1 MISHPTFIGTLSL
14 SLISTFTHASPLQSR
29 DHSSRHLHPRAIADY
44 TSQGCRTEA
53 TRGRALTGNAY
64 FDSLMTVEKCAA
76 ACTKFPLF
84 GVEYGTECYCGNSFN
99 PGSNPAPEEECS
111 FQCPGNP
118 DQKCGAGNR
127 LNVYEKLVTAPVVT
141 KPPVSTY
148 RAEGCYTEAINGRAL
163 TGKTYYDDAMTT
175 AKCASACA
183 GFDLFGLEYY
193 RECYCGNRLQSGS
206 VLAPDNECFHPC
218 TGDRNEIC
226 GGDNR
231 LNLYTLGSGTTVTP
245 PVSTPKS
252 YVFDGCFTEAT
263 NSRALTGSVYYDN
276 EMTIEKCSAVCK
288 GYALFGVEFGRE
300 CYCGDTLQA
309 GSTMTLE
316 SECNFPCPGN
326 DAEFCGAGNRL
337 NVYHFGAATSSSSS
351 VATSSTATSSSAAS
365 SSSVTTSTETPVSTE
380 MATTSTEI
388 ETSTTS
394 TETPVT
400 NTETSVTS
408 TETPVSTEMATTSTE
423 IETSPTSTET
433 PVTSTETS
441 VTSTESPATSTETST
456 TSTEISTSSTEIE
469 TSTTSTETSTTST
482 ESPATSTE
490 TSTTSTEISTS
501 STEIETSTSSTET
514 PITSTE
520 TSITSTESPPTSTE
534 TSTTSTEID
543 TTATTTITTPAS
555 SVSHFANLDII
566 YLVFDL
572 PHNNLNFNLLNDS
585 FDLFHNDHSHNLNSL
600 NDFFDFFH
608 NNFYRKQNLE
618 YNKSDYHVI
627 VIDDIISLHSFTHS
641 GHCQP
646 LFRTGRRL
654 RALSSTMD
662 FYCVLYGRTQSIS
675 SLSQTVN
682 NLIRG
687 KTYTLQYFYNV
698 EQASA
703 EAQCT
708 FSVSIRDRVVDSFAS
723 PTTPSDRYIRRSV
736 TYQNT
741 DTTPAVLSFMLTC
754 PRFTGQNGN
763 NYALDAITLVT
774 DRNGCS

>member
-1 MISHPTFIGTLSL
+1 
-14 SLISTFTHASPLQSR
+14 
-29 DHSSRHLHPRAIADY
+29 
-44 TSQGCRTEA
+44 
-53 TRGRALTGNAY
+53 
-64 FDSLMTVEKCAA
+64 MTVEKCAA
-76 ACTKFPLF
+76 ACSKFPLF
-84 GVEYGTECYCGNSFN
+84 GVEYGTECYCGNTFN
-99 PGSNPAPEEECS
+99 QGSDPAPEEECS
-111 FQCPGNP
+111 FQCPGNR

-127 LNVYEKLVTAPVVT
+127 LNVYEKLVTASVVT
-141 KPPVSTY
+141 TPPVSTY
-148 RAEGCYTEAINGRAL
+148 KAEGCYTEATNGRAL

-206 VLAPDNECFHPC
+206 VSAPDNECYHPC

-231 LNLYTLGSGTTVTP
+231 LNLYTLGSGATVTP

-276 EMTIEKCSAVCK
+276 EMTIAKCSAVCE

-300 CYCGDTLQA
+300 CYCGNTLQA
-309 GSTMTLE
+309 GSEMTQE

-337 NVYHFGAATSSSSS
+337 NVYHFGAATTSSSS

-365 SSSVTTSTETPVSTE
+365 SSLVTTSTETPVNTE
-380 MATTSTEI
+380 MATTSTEIESSTTSTEIESSTTSTEI

-394 TETPVT
+394 TEI
-400 NTETSVTS
+400 ETSTTS
-408 TETPVSTEMATTSTE
+408 TEISTSSTE
-423 IETSPTSTET
+423 IETSTSSTETSITSTET
-433 PVTSTETS
+433 PATSTETS

-469 TSTTSTETSTTST
+469 TSTSSTETSTSSTEASTSSTETSTTSTETPMTSTETSVTST

-490 TSTTSTEISTS
+490 TSTTSTEIDTS
-501 STEIETSTSSTET
+501 LLQSRNLPE
-514 PITSTE
+514 
-520 TSITSTESPPTSTE
+520 
-534 TSTTSTEID
+534 
-543 TTATTTITTPAS
+543 
-555 SVSHFANLDII
+555 HFANLDII
-566 YLVFDL
+566 YLAFDL
-572 PHNNLNFNLLNDS
+572 PHNNLNFNLLNGS
-585 FDLFHNDHSHNLNSL
+585 FDVFHNDHSHNLNPL

-618 YNKSDYHVI
+618 YNNSDYHVI
-627 VIDDIISLHSFTHS
+627 DIEDIIMY
-641 GHCQP
+641 
-646 LFRTGRRL
+646 
-654 RALSSTMD
+654 STS
-662 FYCVLYGRTQSIS
+662 TS
-675 SLSQTVN
+675 SLSQTVS

-708 FSVSIRDRVVDSFAS
+708 FSVSIRDRVVDSFTS
-723 PTTPSDRYIRRSV
+723 PTARSDRYISRSV
-736 TYQNT
+736 QYQNL
-741 DTTPAVLSFMLTC
+741 DTTPAVVSFMLTC

>member
-14 SLISTFTHASPLQSR
+14 SLIATFTHASPLQSR
-29 DHSSRHLHPRAIADY
+29 DHSSWHLHPRAIADY

-76 ACTKFPLF
+76 ACSKFPLF
-84 GVEYGTECYCGNSFN
+84 GVEYGTECYCGNTFN
-99 PGSNPAPEEECS
+99 QGSDPAPEEECS
-111 FQCPGNP
+111 FQCPGNR

-127 LNVYEKLVTAPVVT
+127 LNVYEKLVTASVVT
-141 KPPVSTY
+141 TPPVSTY
-148 RAEGCYTEAINGRAL
+148 KAEGCYTEATNGRAL

-206 VLAPDNECFHPC
+206 VSAPDNECYHPC

-231 LNLYTLGSGTTVTP
+231 LNLYTLGSGATVTP

-276 EMTIEKCSAVCK
+276 EMTIAKCSAVCE

-300 CYCGDTLQA
+300 CYCGNTLQA
-309 GSTMTLE
+309 GSEMTQE

-337 NVYHFGAATSSSSS
+337 NVYHFGAATTSSSS

-365 SSSVTTSTETPVSTE
+365 SSLVTTSTETPVNTE
-380 MATTSTEI
+380 MATISTEIESSTTSTEI
-388 ETSTTS
+388 ESSTTS
-394 TETPVT
+394 TE
-400 NTETSVTS
+400 
-408 TETPVSTEMATTSTE
+408 
-423 IETSPTSTET
+423 I
-433 PVTSTETS
+433 
-441 VTSTESPATSTETST
+441 ETST

-469 TSTTSTETSTTST
+469 TSTSSTETSITSTETPATSTETSVTST
-482 ESPATSTE
+482 ESSATSTE

-514 PITSTE
+514 
-520 TSITSTESPPTSTE
+520 
-534 TSTTSTEID
+534 STTSTE
-543 TTATTTITTPAS
+543 TPMTS
-555 SVSHFANLDII
+555 TETNLPEHFANLDII
-566 YLVFDL
+566 YLAFDL
-572 PHNNLNFNLLNDS
+572 PHNNLNFNLLNGS
-585 FDLFHNDHSHNLNSL
+585 FDVFHNDHSHNLNPL
-600 NDFFDFFH
+600 NDFFDFLH
-608 NNFYRKQNLE
+608 NNFYLKQNLE
-618 YNKSDYHVI
+618 YNNSDYHVI
-627 VIDDIISLHSFTHS
+627 DIEDIISLHSFTHS

-654 RALSSTMD
+654 RGLRRTMD
-662 FYCVLYGRTQSIS
+662 FYCVLYGRTQSTS
-675 SLSQTVN
+675 SLSQTVS

-708 FSVSIRDRVVDSFAS
+708 FSVSIRDRVVDSFTS
-723 PTTPSDRYIRRSV
+723 PTARSDRYISRSV
-736 TYQNT
+736 QYQNL
-741 DTTPAVLSFMLTC
+741 DTTPAVVSFMLTC